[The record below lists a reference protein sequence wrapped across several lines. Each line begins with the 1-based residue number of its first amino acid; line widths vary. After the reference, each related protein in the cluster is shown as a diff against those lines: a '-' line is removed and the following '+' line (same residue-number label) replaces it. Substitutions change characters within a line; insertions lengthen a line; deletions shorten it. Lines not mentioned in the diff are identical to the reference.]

1 MERTA
6 PGTVATV
13 ELSQQIRSS
22 LKQVRTDAQQL
33 DKLQKDE
40 KTHYVKKNKQDE
52 DKEKQIE
59 HRFVLQHTTSPPT
72 LPPTSH
78 LTTL

>member
-13 ELSQQIRSS
+13 ELSQKIRQS
-22 LKQVRTDAQQL
+22 LKEVRTDAQTL

-40 KTHYVKKNKQDE
+40 KAHYVKKNKQDE

-59 HRFVLQHTTSPPT
+59 HRFGSSPHLYVLQLLLLITQ
-72 LPPTSH
+72 
-78 LTTL
+78 